1 MIDIIR
7 QYLEQYNLNDNI
19 FKKILNHININI
31 LSSPKFIYLST
42 KNYIEVYNSINNIIL
57 TYIPKSYSNLS
68 LLIYQLI
75 LTQKQICYK

>member
-57 TYIPKSYSNLS
+57 PIFQNHIQ
-68 LLIYQLI
+68 IYL
-75 LTQKQICYK
+75 Y